1 MHWSVT
7 SWLAVHLNLHF
18 PDLNFAGPQV
28 ETVADFVYVGICG
41 SKNSCDDW
49 LGALVT
55 ILQIILSLL
64 RLYKLTQTMPKLA
77 GLQSDVTRKR

>member
-1 MHWSVT
+1 M
-7 SWLAVHLNLHF
+7 HLNLHF